1 MTRPKLFLALAG
13 GVLGCAVAVS
23 APPPHHGGSG
33 RPAGPVGRPIAR
45 PPAMHPAPSPMA
57 GRPPVSHPNA
67 GPVVG
72 RPPTGM
78 PNGHLG
84 ALSPAQ
90 GFRPSL
96 NPVAGGGGAVRP
108 FSTGPKPLLTNPHP
122 NAAPVRAARS
132 TAATRQ
138 HWAHASGVAGLA
150 AVSGKSPAEVALFL
164 ASQRNSHD
172 PLWNGWGWGSR
183 GWGGWGYSGWGFYGV
198 NPFGFF
204 PWGYGSGF
212 GIGFGYHSGPWAFGL
227 GYNFG
232 YSPVMSY
239 VPVYDFPAGP
249 AVAADA
255 NPPLLPQPDAAVP
268 PADAV
273 KPAATDFAQQG
284 QELFM
289 AGKYADAVK
298 ALRHAVVDD
307 PTNGPLLALTGE
319 ALWANGN
326 YNEAA
331 GAIQQSLL
339 ATPETDWVGVSSR
352 AARLIPAE
360 AVGNLARAI
369 GDKESPELRF
379 LAGYQSFGAGKFD
392 EAAAHL
398 DLLLKK
404 APDDAVAKKLRDQA
418 VKLAAGK

>member
-1 MTRPKLFLALAG
+1 
-13 GVLGCAVAVS
+13 
-23 APPPHHGGSG
+23 
-33 RPAGPVGRPIAR
+33 
-45 PPAMHPAPSPMA
+45 
-57 GRPPVSHPNA
+57 
-67 GPVVG
+67 
-72 RPPTGM
+72 
-78 PNGHLG
+78 
-84 ALSPAQ
+84 
-90 GFRPSL
+90 
-96 NPVAGGGGAVRP
+96 
-108 FSTGPKPLLTNPHP
+108 
-122 NAAPVRAARS
+122 
-132 TAATRQ
+132 
-138 HWAHASGVAGLA
+138 
-150 AVSGKSPAEVALFL
+150 
-164 ASQRNSHD
+164 
-172 PLWNGWGWGSR
+172 
-183 GWGGWGYSGWGFYGV
+183 
-198 NPFGFF
+198 
-204 PWGYGSGF
+204 
-212 GIGFGYHSGPWAFGL
+212 
-227 GYNFG
+227 
-232 YSPVMSY
+232 
-239 VPVYDFPAGP
+239 
-249 AVAADA
+249 
-255 NPPLLPQPDAAVP
+255 
-268 PADAV
+268 
-273 KPAATDFAQQG
+273 
-284 QELFM
+284 M